1 MIATRT
7 ISESRPTIRTE
18 PPATSRTR
26 AVTFCPDCHSPVT
39 FYGCTAA
46 CRGLDTD

>member
-1 MIATRT
+1 MTATGT
-7 ISESRPTIRTE
+7 VSESRPTMRTQQ
-18 PPATSRTR
+18 PATHRPR
-26 AVTFCPDCHSPVT
+26 AVTVCPDCHSPVT